1 MNNLEQTL
9 SIIKPD
15 AVERNLENEIKQM
28 FKEKGFQVIK
38 EKKIQIEKFEA
49 ENFYKVHETKPFY
62 NDLCSYLSSGP
73 IVVMVLEKE
82 NAVVANREL
91 MGATN
96 PKDAED
102 GTIRKKYGISIDKN
116 SVHGS
121 DSVENAKIE
130 INFFDKIFIKP
141 ARQIILIL
149 SILNFLINW
158 FSA

>member
-1 MNNLEQTL
+1 MNNIEQTL

-15 AVERNLENEIKQM
+15 AVERNLDNEIKQM
-28 FKEKGFQVIK
+28 FIKNGFNISQ
-38 EKKIQIEKFEA
+38 EKKIQIEKSEA
-49 ENFYKVHETKPFY
+49 EKFYKVHETKPFY

-73 IVVMVLEKE
+73 IIAMILEKE
-82 NAVVANREL
+82 NAVADNRIL

-96 PKDAED
+96 PNDATE

-130 INFFDKIFIKP
+130 IDFFFKD
-141 ARQIILIL
+141 
-149 SILNFLINW
+149 
-158 FSA
+158 

>member
-15 AVERNLENEIKQM
+15 AVERNLDNEIKEI
-28 FKEKGFQVIK
+28 FKNKGFLIKK
-38 EKKIQIEKFEA
+38 EKKIQIEKSEA
-49 ENFYKVHETKPFY
+49 EKFYKVHETKPFY
-62 NDLCSYLSSGP
+62 DDLCTYLSSGP

-82 NAVVANREL
+82 NAVLKNREL

-96 PKDAED
+96 PKNALE

-130 INFFDKIFIKP
+130 IDFFFND
-141 ARQIILIL
+141 
-149 SILNFLINW
+149 
-158 FSA
+158 

>member
-1 MNNLEQTL
+1 MSNVEQTL

-28 FKEKGFQVIK
+28 FKDKGFQIIK
-38 EKKIQIEKFEA
+38 EKKIQIEKSEA
-49 ENFYKVHETKPFY
+49 EIFYKVHETKPFY

-73 IVVMVLEKE
+73 IVVMMIEKE
-82 NAVVANREL
+82 NGILANREL

-96 PKDAED
+96 PKDALD

-121 DSVENAKIE
+121 DSPENAKSE
-130 INFFDKIFIKP
+130 INFFFKD
-141 ARQIILIL
+141 
-149 SILNFLINW
+149 
-158 FSA
+158 